1 MSVKLDQKDH
11 AEADLADLRV
21 LAGHAFSR
29 AAGAPLIP
37 DNQVRLLRD
46 AAENYPAWLA
56 AIAAAQHHIHLESY
70 ILYDD
75 ETGRRFAAALSARAQ
90 AGVTVRVIY
99 DWLGG
104 VGKSSRKL
112 WAGLRASGVDV
123 RCYNPPRLDRPL
135 GWLSRDHRK
144 MLAVDGE
151 IGFVSGLCI
160 GRAWEGVPAKKIE
173 PWRDTGVAVRG
184 PAVSEIETAFA
195 QVWAMMGEP
204 LPAAERPSI
213 LGQPA
218 AGSASLRV
226 VANVPAT
233 AGLFRLD
240 QLVAALAR
248 KRLWLTD
255 AYYAGNTMYVQALR
269 AAARDGVEV
278 CLLVPNA
285 TDIPVIRA
293 LSRAGYRTLLEAG
306 VRVFEWNGTMLHAK
320 TALADSSW
328 ARVGSSNL
336 NISSWIGNCELDVV
350 VEDEAFAA
358 EMERMYLED
367 LNHATEIVLSSK
379 QKVLAPGEPAHPA
392 HAVGKGSG
400 SAGRAA
406 AGAVRIGHAVGA
418 AITGRRLLGPVEG
431 RLMLLIGALFVAL
444 AALAFWLPALLV
456 YPAILLF
463 AWLGVVLLSR
473 GCRLILEKRR
483 KE

>member
-1 MSVKLDQKDH
+1 MHQKDH
-11 AEADLADLRV
+11 AQADLADLRV

-46 AAENYPAWLA
+46 AAENYPAWLT
-56 AIAAAQHHIHLESY
+56 AIAAAQRHIHLESY

-75 ETGRRFAAALSARAQ
+75 ETGRRFAEALMARARD
-90 AGVTVRVIY
+90 GVRVRLIY

-104 VGKSSRKL
+104 VGKSSRKF
-112 WAGLRASGVDV
+112 WSRLRASGVDV

-135 GWLSRDHRK
+135 GWISRDHRK

-151 IGFVSGLCI
+151 VGFVSGLCI
-160 GRAWEGVPAKKIE
+160 GRAWEGVPAKRIE
-173 PWRDTGVAVRG
+173 PWRDTGVEVRG
-184 PAVSEIETAFA
+184 PAVAEIEKAFA

-213 LGQPA
+213 IGQPP
-218 AGSASLRV
+218 AGTASLRV

-285 TDIPVIRA
+285 TDIPVVRA

-320 TALADSSW
+320 TALADGIW
-328 ARVGSSNL
+328 ARVGSTNL

-350 VEDEAFAA
+350 VEDQNFAA
-358 EMERMYLED
+358 AMERMYLED
-367 LNHATEIVLSSK
+367 LDHATEIVLSRK
-379 QKVLAPGEPAHPA
+379 QKVLAPGEPAHTA

-418 AITGRRLLGPVEG
+418 AITGRRLLGPVEA

-463 AWLGVVLLSR
+463 AWLGIVLIAR
-473 GCRLILEKRR
+473 GLRLILEKRR